1 MSKNSVNKNPAL
13 ARRTFMKAAS
23 AFAGSTMFGGVSF
36 KAFAQQAQA
45 LAPADHCFVFAYFSG
60 GWDQLLNLDPRDPTE
75 FTPERISETRI
86 LPGYSLL
93 SQDPSYPTMPIRP
106 AGSNIAFGPAVG
118 NFANHFDVMS
128 VVRGINMNTVAHE
141 VGFRYFLTGKEPNG
155 SAARNSSTATEVVG
169 QLYPKMANK
178 PPVPNLAFNI
188 ESYNDRYGGY
198 ANALRVSS
206 ANDLLLTLSPSPTA
220 LDSEIEKQLLD
231 MRGQPVTCEAQLYD
245 SRGLVTQYQD
255 ARKQVRTV
263 LDATLDRYFRFDST
277 TGDPM
282 QVAMEK
288 SATVAR
294 YKLRVGNNGLPN
306 DPRNSSAARA
316 ALVATALKKG
326 VSQCVSMNIAGG
338 LDTHF
343 GTQLTQAN
351 NQRAGWNALADL
363 ISDLKESDH
372 PSGGKFI
379 EHTTIVVFSEF
390 SRTPLINASG
400 GRDHHITNSCAIIG
414 KGVKH
419 NHVFGASG
427 NVGMAAGVANHDT
440 GLLDPKGYQYLPDH
454 VIATVMAGAGLDYSI
469 MRVEPLKGL
478 LAG

>member
-1 MSKNSVNKNPAL
+1 MSRNSVKNTL
-13 ARRTFMKAAS
+13 QRRTFLKAAS
-23 AFAGSTMFGGVSF
+23 AFAGTSLFGGLSF

-45 LAPADHCFVFAYFSG
+45 LAPADHCFVFAYFGG
-60 GWDQLLNLDPRDPTE
+60 GWDALLNLDPRDPNE

-93 SQDPSYPTMPIRP
+93 ANDPTYPTMPIQRQ
-106 AGSNIAFGPAVG
+106 GSNIAFGPAVG
-118 NFANHFDVMS
+118 RFADHFDVMS

-169 QLYPKMANK
+169 QLYPKMAANQR

-206 ANDLLLTLSPSPTA
+206 ANDLLLTLAPSPTA
-220 LDSEIEKQLLD
+220 IDSEIEKQLID
-231 MRGQPVTCEAQLYD
+231 MRGQPVTCESQLYD
-245 SRGLVTQYQD
+245 SRGLVTQYND

-263 LDATLDRYFRFDST
+263 LDASLDRYFRFDQT
-277 TGDPM
+277 TGDPPA
-282 QVAMEK
+282 VAMEK
-288 SATVAR
+288 AATVAR
-294 YKLRVGNNGLPN
+294 YQLRVGNNGFTN

-363 ISDLKESDH
+363 IADFKESDH
-372 PSGGKFI
+372 PAGDKWI
-379 EHTTIVVFSEF
+379 KHVTILVFSEF

-400 GRDHHITNSCAIIG
+400 GRDHHITNCCAIVG
-414 KGVKH
+414 RGVKH
-419 NHVFGASG
+419 NFVFGASG
-427 NVGMAAGVANHDT
+427 NVGMSAGVVNYDT
-440 GLLDPKGYQYLPDH
+440 GRPDRKGFQYLPDH
-454 VIATVMAGAGLDYSI
+454 VVATIMASAGLDYSI

-478 LAG
+478 MAT

>member
-1 MSKNSVNKNPAL
+1 MKKPSAQQ
-13 ARRTFMKAAS
+13 RRSFLKAAS
-23 AFAGSTMFGGVSF
+23 AFAGTTLFGGISF

-45 LAPADHCFVFAYFSG
+45 LAPADQCFVFLYFSG
-60 GWDQLLNLDPRDPTE
+60 GWDVLLNLDPRDPTE
-75 FTPERISETRI
+75 FTNERISETRI
-86 LPGYSLL
+86 QPGYSVLNG
-93 SQDPSYPTMPIRP
+93 QDASYPATVIRP
-106 AGSNIAFGPAVG
+106 PGSNISFGPAVG
-118 NFANHFDVMS
+118 NFANHFDKMA

-169 QLYPKMANK
+169 QLFPNQRAK

-220 LDSEIEKQLLD
+220 IDSEIEKQLLD
-231 MRGQPVTCEAQLYD
+231 MRGRPVSCEAQLYD
-245 SRGLVTQYQD
+245 SRGLVTQYED
-255 ARKQVRTV
+255 ARRQVRTV

-277 TGDPM
+277 TGDSM
-282 QVAMEK
+282 AVAMEK

-294 YKLRVGNNGLPN
+294 YRLRVGNNGLPN
-306 DPRNSSAARA
+306 DPRNSAAARA

-351 NQRAGWNALADL
+351 NQRTAWNAIADL
-363 ISDLKESDH
+363 IADLKESDH

-379 EHTTIVVFSEF
+379 DRTTIMVFSEF

-419 NHVFGASG
+419 NTVFGASG
-427 NVGMAAGVANHDT
+427 NVGMSAGVVNHAT
-440 GLLDPKGYQYLPDH
+440 GLPGMDAQQYLPDH
-454 VIATVMAGAGLDYSI
+454 VIATLMASAGLDYSI

-478 LAG
+478 MAT

>member
-1 MSKNSVNKNPAL
+1 MKKPSAMQ
-13 ARRTFMKAAS
+13 RRTFMKAAS
-23 AFAGSTMFGGVSF
+23 AFAGSTMFGGISF

-45 LAPADHCFVFAYFSG
+45 LAPADHCFVFLYFSG
-60 GWDQLLNLDPRDPTE
+60 GWDVLLNLDPRDPAV
-75 FTPERISETRI
+75 FTNERRSETRI
-86 LPGYSLL
+86 EHGYAVLNG
-93 SQDPSYPTMPIRP
+93 QDSSYPASVIQPP
-106 AGSNIAFGPAVG
+106 GSNIAFGPAVG
-118 NFANHFDVMS
+118 NFANHFDKMA
-128 VVRGINMNTVAHE
+128 VVRGVNMNTVAHE

-169 QLYPKMANK
+169 QMLPKMMAK

-220 LDSEIEKQLLD
+220 IDSEIEKQLLD
-231 MRGQPVTCEAQLYD
+231 LRGAPVTCESQLYD
-245 SRGLVTQYQD
+245 SRGLVTQYSD

-263 LDATLDRYFRFDST
+263 LDASLDRYFRFDST

-282 QVAMEK
+282 AVAMEK
-288 SATVAR
+288 AATVAR
-294 YKLRVGNNGLPN
+294 YRLRVGNNGLPN
-306 DPRNSSAARA
+306 DPRNSPAARA

-343 GTQLTQAN
+343 GSQLTQAS
-351 NQRAGWNALADL
+351 NQRSGWNAIADL
-363 ISDLKESDH
+363 IADMKESDH

-379 EHTTIVVFSEF
+379 DHTTIMVFSEF

-419 NHVFGASG
+419 NYVFGASG
-427 NVGMAAGVANHDT
+427 NVGMSAGVVDHAT
-440 GLLDPKGYQYLPDH
+440 GLPGNLAAQYLPDH
-454 VIATVMAGAGLDYSI
+454 VIATIMASAGLDYSI
-469 MRVEPLKGL
+469 MRVEPLKAL
-478 LAG
+478 MST